1 MWRVGAVRTLRG
13 VMTALRAIASRPSA
27 VLFACMFASQAGLL
41 VLSPVLPDI
50 AREIGTSTAAAGQLR
65 TVTGATGGMTA
76 LALALAGRRP
86 GLRSLLT
93 YGATLL
99 LGGSVL
105 SAAAPSFALL
115 AVAQGVLGIGIGLLV
130 AIGIAAAGEW
140 PAAAERPKTLAWAIA
155 GMPVAWVVGM
165 PIAGVASSLGWR
177 ASWLAVPAA
186 AAIAALG
193 LVRLR
198 PVDPPSQRTSDAT
211 AAWRRPAVAR
221 FAFAELLANAAWASV
236 LTYSGAL
243 LIETYDASRA
253 TVAIGLGITAAAMV
267 PGTFVGRRS
276 APAATT
282 DLLVALTI
290 SQGCVVAVLGAERPG
305 AGVTLGLLSAMAFT
319 NGWRSVIASSLGMD
333 AADDDKVAVMSMRAA
348 ANQFGYLLGAAAGAL
363 ALTLGGFAAMGAA
376 LAGLFALGAFV
387 HRWPVLEPVPVPA

>member
-1 MWRVGAVRTLRG
+1 
-13 VMTALRAIASRPSA
+13 MTALRAIASRPSP

-50 AREIGTSTAAAGQLR
+50 AREFGTSTAAAGQLR
-65 TVTGATGGMTA
+65 TVAGATGDVTA

-93 YGATLL
+93 YGAALL

-165 PIAGVASSLGWR
+165 PIAGLATSLGWR

-198 PVDPPSQRTSDAT
+198 PGDPPSQRTSDAT

-221 FAFAELLANAAWASV
+221 FTAAELLAKPDGQVS
-236 LTYSGAL
+236 
-243 LIETYDASRA
+243 SRTPERCWWSPTTPHA
-253 TVAIGLGITAAAMV
+253 PTVAIGLGITAAAMV

-282 DLLVALTI
+282 TLLVVLTI
-290 SQGCVVAVLGAERPG
+290 SQGCTVALLGAVRPG
-305 AGVTLGLLSAMAFT
+305 AGITLCLLAAMAFT

-333 AADDDKVAVMSMRAA
+333 AAADDKVAVMSMRAG

-363 ALTLGGFAAMGAA
+363 ALTVGGFPALGAA

-387 HRWPVLEPVPVPA
+387 HRWPMLDPVPVPA